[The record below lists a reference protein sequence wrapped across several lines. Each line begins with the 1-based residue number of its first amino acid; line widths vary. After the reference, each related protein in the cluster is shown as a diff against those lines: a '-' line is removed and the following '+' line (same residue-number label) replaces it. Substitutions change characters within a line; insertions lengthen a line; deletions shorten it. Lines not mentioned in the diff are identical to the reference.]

1 MVATSK
7 KRNIIIVV
15 VIAIAILVGVGV
27 YTGSLWGRPRLTILI
42 NGSPAANLIVTDFQT
57 MEPCKLDGT
66 GSISYV
72 NDQSKQNAVFVRTKD
87 GANRLVTASEWGH
100 TTVDFRGRLI
110 VSKTMV
116 YNFGFIRSEKIT
128 KQYDLTDAE
137 VTAIRAGE
145 VTLSQVEKAIMA
157 EAEQ

>member
-1 MVATSK
+1 MVAPSK
-7 KRNIIIVV
+7 KRSIFIV

-27 YTGSLWGRPRLTILI
+27 YTGAFWGRPRLTILI

-72 NDQSKQNAVFVRTKD
+72 NDRSKQNAVFVRTKD
-87 GANRLVTASEWGH
+87 GTNRLVTASAWGH
-100 TTVDFRGRLI
+100 TTVDWRGRLI
-110 VSKTMV
+110 VSKTVV

-137 VTAIRAGE
+137 VTAIWAGE